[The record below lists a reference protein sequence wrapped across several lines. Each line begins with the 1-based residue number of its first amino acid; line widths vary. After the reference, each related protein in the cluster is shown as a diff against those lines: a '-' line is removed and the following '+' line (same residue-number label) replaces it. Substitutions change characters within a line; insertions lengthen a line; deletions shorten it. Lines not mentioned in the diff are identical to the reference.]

1 MDKQCEE
8 LSQRLDGLDATIKEL
23 MEGMKILVA
32 SSDHMKN
39 NFHGYG
45 GGGEEL
51 NIEDK
56 MNMFFKKTI
65 KFLHRICD
73 PFSCFKF
80 TTHPL
85 DTRRGL
91 VHHHIPQRNIEDP
104 MAQVVE
110 VLAKD
115 ENGVDSS
122 NKIMKNE
129 EEDTDYDVSS
139 SDHIITQLP
148 VSKDKVDQACV
159 NSSQVVMSSMSFESR
174 SEDVVDKNVVE
185 DMNDS
190 FDYENVMERYKKLQH
205 FDTLSDHSNHYYSK
219 HTSSVKIE
227 SRPKAWHK
235 RIKKEWKDLKKEYP
249 GEVILVR
256 AYEQRKDLL
265 TAVIVG
271 PSETPYHD
279 GLFFFDV
286 CFPKAYP
293 DTTPLVW
300 YDSRGHFIN
309 PNLKASGDNFEDFV
323 IGYFR
328 YRAND
333 ILKACEAYSDGVQ
346 VGCFVNGVP
355 TEDNKGTF
363 SITFDDELD
372 SCIKP
377 LIVEFQRIGVKVDE
391 SFIPS

>member
-1 MDKQCEE
+1 MEKQCEE
-8 LSQRLDGLDATIKEL
+8 LSHRLDGLDATIKEL

-32 SSDHMKN
+32 SSDQMKN

-45 GGGEEL
+45 GEL
-51 NIEDK
+51 NEDK
-56 MNMFFKKTI
+56 MNMFFKKSI

-104 MAQVVE
+104 MTQVVE

-249 GEVILVR
+249 GGILPTTSFNSNSSVSNDNRLPKEVILVR

-293 DTTPLVW
+293 DTAP
-300 YDSRGHFIN
+300 
-309 PNLKASGDNFEDFV
+309 NFEDFV

-328 YRAND
+328 YRATD

>member
-39 NFHGYG
+39 INFHGYG
-45 GGGEEL
+45 RGEL
-51 NIEDK
+51 NIENK
-56 MNMFFKKTI
+56 MNMFFKMSI

-85 DTRRGL
+85 DTRCGL

-104 MAQVVE
+104 MADHVVE
-110 VLAKD
+110 VFAND
-115 ENGVDSS
+115 EIGVDSS
-122 NKIMKNE
+122 NKIMKHE

-174 SEDVVDKNVVE
+174 SE
-185 DMNDS
+185 
-190 FDYENVMERYKKLQH
+190 
-205 FDTLSDHSNHYYSK
+205 
-219 HTSSVKIE
+219 
-227 SRPKAWHK
+227 RPKAWHK